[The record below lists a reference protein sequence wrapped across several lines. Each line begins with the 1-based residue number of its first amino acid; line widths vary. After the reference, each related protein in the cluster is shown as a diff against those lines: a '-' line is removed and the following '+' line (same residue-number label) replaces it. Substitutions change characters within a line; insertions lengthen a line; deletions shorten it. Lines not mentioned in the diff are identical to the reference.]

1 MKNLEKISVN
11 VYNSSALDN
20 NSYICTI
27 EMPLY
32 KQVARTVRYLKKY
45 VELQKENDL
54 KHQRIRNYSFR
65 ASTDGKI
72 FIGFIFSET
81 TLALWD

>member
-1 MKNLEKISVN
+1 MKNLEQISVN
-11 VYNSSALDN
+11 VYGSSSLDN

-32 KQVARTVRYLKKY
+32 KQVARTVKYLKKY
-45 VELQKENDL
+45 VALQKANDL
-54 KHQRIRNYSFR
+54 RHQRIRNYSFR
-65 ASTDGKI
+65 ASIDGKV